1 MGEIKGMAR
10 GAGRIEVVRWRL
22 DPEGLADGMD
32 VVRWRDPEGV
42 GWRGPGRLAG
52 VFQTPST

>member
-1 MGEIKGMAR
+1 MAR

-22 DPEGLADGMD
+22 DPEGLADGME

-42 GWRGPGRLAG
+42 GWRGSGRLAR
-52 VFQTPST
+52 VFQTLST